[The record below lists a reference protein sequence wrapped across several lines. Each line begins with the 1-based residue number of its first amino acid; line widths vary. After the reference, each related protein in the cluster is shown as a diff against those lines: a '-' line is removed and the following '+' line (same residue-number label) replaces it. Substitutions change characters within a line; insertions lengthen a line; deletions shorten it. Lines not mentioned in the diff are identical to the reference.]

1 MVKLDDEVIASQ
13 YRRRVE
19 DLLEEYDDAED
30 ADITSCNK
38 ITDIVIKAAEEVC
51 GREEKKIENPWMI
64 GKDEEVQRMRD
75 RLNRALE
82 RRNLLAVRQRENPNE
97 DLDNEITESREE
109 VKNSR
114 KEIKRETRRWETE
127 WWEKIIEDCKSA
139 GERNDAGEVYRNLK
153 KLGQRE
159 RKTAAVNTN
168 LTKEDFKV
176 HFQKVSEKRFE
187 NTPEEIDNIL
197 EEVEDI
203 RHTEKARQWKDQLE
217 ETPSREEIIEQMNK
231 MKDSAPGEDGVR
243 LRYLLR
249 GGPAI
254 LDEIVTMV
262 QFMFNNSA
270 DKWES
275 SLKVGL
281 VIPLHKKGDKN
292 NPNNFRGV
300 VLLAM
305 GSRILARVLANRLRI
320 WSEELELLDD
330 NQSGF
335 RKGRSTADAT
345 QIMIRIQEDTEDLR
359 KRLEAKGEEL
369 DVGEQPV
376 ARLLDLRKAYH
387 RVNKPA
393 LWKILERKGMGEK
406 CLRAIQD
413 LHETTCYKVKSREG
427 DNEEWVQRED

>member
-1 MVKLDDEVIASQ
+1 
-13 YRRRVE
+13 
-19 DLLEEYDDAED
+19 
-30 ADITSCNK
+30 
-38 ITDIVIKAAEEVC
+38 
-51 GREEKKIENPWMI
+51 
-64 GKDEEVQRMRD
+64 
-75 RLNRALE
+75 
-82 RRNLLAVRQRENPNE
+82 
-97 DLDNEITESREE
+97 
-109 VKNSR
+109 
-114 KEIKRETRRWETE
+114 
-127 WWEKIIEDCKSA
+127 
-139 GERNDAGEVYRNLK
+139 
-153 KLGQRE
+153 
-159 RKTAAVNTN
+159 
-168 LTKEDFKV
+168 
-176 HFQKVSEKRFE
+176 
-187 NTPEEIDNIL
+187 
-197 EEVEDI
+197 
-203 RHTEKARQWKDQLE
+203 
-217 ETPSREEIIEQMNK
+217 

-376 ARLLDLRKAYH
+376 ARLLDLRKAYP
-387 RVNKPA
+387 RVK
-393 LWKILERKGMGEK
+393 
-406 CLRAIQD
+406 
-413 LHETTCYKVKSREG
+413 KVKSREG
-427 DNEEWVQRED
+427 DSEEWVPERGLRERCPSLPPPSSTSTISQD